1 MPSSRL
7 GSKVCSWP
15 GPGKSVYLFWCLLR
29 GSWGGKQQSWKQ
41 PEAGHKN
48 AHGWH
53 LSTPFSQL
61 LCREITDNSN
71 VKNIFTQ
78 TVFLSFLEN
87 LYIYLCIYIE
97 YIHIFIYLC
106 VYTHTHT
113 HTHTHTYNLG
123 LPWWLSVKN
132 LPANT
137 GDVGSVS
144 RWGKTPG
151 EGNDSPLQCS
161 CLGNPMDRGA
171 WCAAVHEVTKSWTR
185 LSN

>member
-1 MPSSRL
+1 M
-7 GSKVCSWP
+7 
-15 GPGKSVYLFWCLLR
+15 
-29 GSWGGKQQSWKQ
+29 
-41 PEAGHKN
+41 
-48 AHGWH
+48 
-53 LSTPFSQL
+53 
-61 LCREITDNSN
+61 
-71 VKNIFTQ
+71 
-78 TVFLSFLEN
+78 
-87 LYIYLCIYIE
+87 
-97 YIHIFIYLC
+97 YIHTP
-106 VYTHTHT
+106 THTHI
-113 HTHTHTYNLG
+113 YNLG